1 MHTTIST
8 YDEIL
13 GKNKNKLIY
22 IILAEN
28 RSYRKVGNVVHYNYL
43 FFTTLS

>member
-13 GKNKNKLIY
+13 GQKHKLIY